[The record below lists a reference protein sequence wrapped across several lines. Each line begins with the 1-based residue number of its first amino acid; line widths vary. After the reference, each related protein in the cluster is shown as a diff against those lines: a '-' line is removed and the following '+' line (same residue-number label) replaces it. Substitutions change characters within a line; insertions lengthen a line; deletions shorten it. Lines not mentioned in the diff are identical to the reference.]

1 MLGLIAVTPLVFKY
15 FVGDAFKPGQ
25 KYAIYL
31 VISFFF
37 WAIYNMLL
45 PFLLNKKKNK
55 LIMSISIVG
64 MLLSIGLNFY
74 NVRHFGALG
83 ATYTSI
89 IVFAT
94 MCLLTLYSV
103 HRIYNLKDIFL
114 GRENGGSLQN
124 PTPCK
129 TSDTSPVN
137 LLHIIDGLGVWWCGN
152 VGGYAVEEFK
162 GI

>member
-1 MLGLIAVTPLVFKY
+1 LVFKY
-15 FVGDAFKPGQ
+15 FVGNAFKPGQ

-31 VISFFF
+31 VIAFFF

-45 PFLLNKKKNK
+45 PFLLNKKKSK

-103 HRIYNLKDIFL
+103 HKIYNLKDIFL
-114 GRENGGSLQN
+114 GRDSSGSLQ
-124 PTPCK
+124 
-129 TSDTSPVN
+129 SS
-137 LLHIIDGLGVWWCGN
+137 IDAKN
-152 VGGYAVEEFK
+152 
-162 GI
+162 